1 MPFEVKLLA
10 PAAAFVGNLPDR
22 FRAKARRTI
31 ELLETFGYRLPEPH
45 AKALQGTQGLRELRV
60 KLGSDICRLFYFHYR
75 GVVYIVTSG
84 YVKKR
89 DQTDAREIER
99 AQLLRAAFIKEHG
112 SESL

>member
-10 PAAAFVGNLPDR
+10 PAAEFVDNLPDR

-45 AKALQGTQGLRELRV
+45 AKMLQGTQGLRELRV

-75 GVVYIVTSG
+75 GVVYILTSG

-89 DQTDAREIER
+89 DRTDEREIER
-99 AQLLRAAFIKEHG
+99 AEALRAAFVKEHG
-112 SESL
+112 NESL